1 MSRQK
6 GLAPVYLVLT
16 VLVIGILLLAVNSQ
30 SDKGTDQEVKG
41 TLIAHGDDSS
51 LGSSGSS
58 KSDDDKDDDKSSTSG
73 SSGSGSSG
81 STTSTPK
88 PASTPKLQSQE
99 DKSEVKDSGV
109 KVKTEEK
116 GGETRSKIRLSE
128 TERIK
133 TKVEEGKTKIEVTQG
148 GVKVKFVIKDGKVK
162 IKAETEGEGDVDDQT
177 LFKIEQRLDRAGIKV
192 ATAGGKLVVAR
203 GNIGALSNFPLQ
215 IDLNTNQLIA
225 STSAGPRVL
234 TVLPDVA
241 VQNMLA
247 ANVISRLGPP
257 AIRQAVQ
264 TGTVTSVAD
273 VVKLGEINGV
283 PVYEINGLRD
293 FRLLNFIPIT
303 LPVQVSVSAQTGEVV
318 DQSQSVITRIVD
330 FLSP

>member
-1 MSRQK
+1 MFRQK
-6 GLAPVYLVLT
+6 GLAPIYLV
-16 VLVIGILLLAVNSQ
+16 VIVFSIGVLLLAVNLQ
-30 SDKGTDQEVKG
+30 SDKVTPQQVKG
-41 TLIAHGDDSS
+41 ILIAHGDDSS
-51 LGSSGSS
+51 S
-58 KSDDDKDDDKSSTSG
+58 DDKDDDKS
-73 SSGSGSSG
+73 
-81 STTSTPK
+81 
-88 PASTPKLQSQE
+88 
-99 DKSEVKDSGV
+99 EVGDSGV
-109 KVKTEEK
+109 RIKTEEK
-116 GGETRSKIRLSE
+116 GNETKSEIRLSE

-133 TKVEEGKTKIEVTQG
+133 TKVEEGKAKIEVTQG
-148 GVKVKFVIKDGKVK
+148 GIKVKFVTKDGKVK
-162 IKAETEGEGDVDDQT
+162 IKAETEGAGDVDDKT

-192 ATAGGKLVVAR
+192 ATAGGQLIIARNNVGTVA
-203 GNIGALSNFPLQ
+203 NFPLQ
-215 IDLNTNQLIA
+215 IDLATNQLIV

-257 AIRQAVQ
+257 AIRQAV
-264 TGTVTSVAD
+264 TSVAD
-273 VVKLGEINGV
+273 VVKLGERNGV

-330 FLSP
+330 LFSP